1 MKKAL
6 LILTSLFLVCP
17 VSAAPNNAVEQST
30 PVEQQQTPTAQERI
44 QQLAYT
50 AQNIKASSEERADA
64 LRQLSRFPNQN
75 SLVAVARALKDKDP
89 IVREAAIVGAEP
101 YKAEHRW
108 SMISPLLK
116 DKVEKV
122 RITAAMN
129 LVRDFSNMDKAQ
141 QAQLEPV
148 VSELKAHLKARSD
161 QDSQLLLADTYR
173 WHQEWQ
179 KADELYRSLLEDD
192 LHNPQIWLSLAD
204 NERGQEHNQKAIEIL
219 DKALK
224 TLPNNAD
231 LHYSKSLALV
241 RLGQKEQ
248 ASKEI
253 KSAATLAKD
262 NSYYWYLNGVL
273 QEEFDVTASTASF
286 EKAYLISGAPEQ
298 LYAVC
303 DIYARYGNPKA
314 QQCIDE
320 LSQYAPEY
328 VIKELTSKIK
338 Q

>member
-1 MKKAL
+1 M
-6 LILTSLFLVCP
+6 
-17 VSAAPNNAVEQST
+17 
-30 PVEQQQTPTAQERI
+30 
-44 QQLAYT
+44 
-50 AQNIKASSEERADA
+50 
-64 LRQLSRFPNQN
+64 
-75 SLVAVARALKDKDP
+75 
-89 IVREAAIVGAEP
+89 
-101 YKAEHRW
+101 
-108 SMISPLLK
+108 
-116 DKVEKV
+116 
-122 RITAAMN
+122 
-129 LVRDFSNMDKAQ
+129 
-141 QAQLEPV
+141 
-148 VSELKAHLKARSD
+148 
-161 QDSQLLLADTYR
+161 
-173 WHQEWQ
+173 
-179 KADELYRSLLEDD
+179 
-192 LHNPQIWLSLAD
+192 
-204 NERGQEHNQKAIEIL
+204 
-219 DKALK
+219 
-224 TLPNNAD
+224 
-231 LHYSKSLALV
+231 